1 MGTIGPTDEERS
13 RFPQLFD
20 DKVTRQLLT
29 SVSQGSLIDINKYG
43 DTWVKLHQV
52 AISID
57 DLLVFFP
64 DSHSATF
71 ERSLG
76 RSELKSMKSN
86 RKCPIPGDEEL
97 QMLYDAYQECVR
109 TRCECLADVP
119 LVQEQL
125 LDSFCRS
132 DGLISG
138 TFPLPEYPWIMATP
152 DLAPV
157 IVEQKSIIFQCDIL
171 EGSDW
176 VNSKIIAPGL
186 PLKTPKAK
194 ALAGSKRKV
203 RIDFKHSLLVA
214 T

>member
-1 MGTIGPTDEERS
+1 MKLDGPVDDEQS
-13 RFPQLFD
+13 GFPQLFD
-20 DKVTRQLLT
+20 DKVTRRLLT
-29 SVSQGSLIDINKYG
+29 SVSQGSLIDIDKYG
-43 DTWVKLHQV
+43 DIWVKLHQV
-52 AISID
+52 AISVD

-76 RSELKSMKSN
+76 RSELKSMKSK

-97 QMLYDAYQECVR
+97 QILYGAYEDCIK
-109 TRCECLADVP
+109 TRCECLVDVP

-132 DGLISG
+132 DGLTSG
-138 TFPLPEYPWIMATP
+138 VFPLPKYPWIMATP
-152 DLAPV
+152 DIAPV
-157 IVEQKSIIFQCDIL
+157 IVEQKSVIFQCDIL

-176 VNSKIIAPGL
+176 VNSKIVAPGL

-194 ALAGSKRKV
+194 ALAASKRKV
-203 RIDFKHSLLVA
+203 RIVFKHSLLEPI
-214 T
+214 